1 MLCAMLRPT
10 LNIAVRVE
18 FIARHV
24 PSQAGNVTHDLA
36 FLLPFCSLSTQTES
50 RESHSHLSIATLIM
64 TVMPCGTVVLIEFD
78 FSKYKEALSSP
89 GEVNAYPYGRNCVNS
104 TSYNLLLSTRTVVYT
119 VYTTT
124 LYDYKRNRVTKY
136 GIRTTSL

>member
-36 FLLPFCSLSTQTES
+36 FLLPFCSL
-50 RESHSHLSIATLIM
+50 RLSLGSLIP
-64 TVMPCGTVVLIEFD
+64 T
-78 FSKYKEALSSP
+78 YQ
-89 GEVNAYPYGRNCVNS
+89 
-104 TSYNLLLSTRTVVYT
+104 
-119 VYTTT
+119 
-124 LYDYKRNRVTKY
+124 
-136 GIRTTSL
+136 